1 MKALIIGASSGIG
14 REVAHVFS
22 RNGWDVICSAR
33 DETELH
39 MLSGDLKTRYGG
51 NAHVAP
57 VDLTDPVSVSRFV
70 RELYVAHPIIDCV
83 VMTAGTLPRD
93 EEEHD
98 GEEDLIRV
106 TATNYIGV
114 ALMLNGISRRMAAK
128 NAGVIICMSSVA
140 GERGRRKNFIYGAS
154 KSALTTYLQGL
165 RMKMHGHGVRVV
177 TVVPGY
183 VDTLMAYGKVRKG
196 FAVSPQYVARK
207 IYKLLGRNKDVAYIP
222 PIWWLIMKTVKLV
235 PESLFKRL
243 RFNV

>member
-1 MKALIIGASSGIG
+1 MKVLIIGASSGIG

-33 DETELH
+33 DGAELH

-57 VDLTDPVSVSRFV
+57 VDLTDPASVSRFV
-70 RELYVAHPIIDCV
+70 KALYEAHPIIDCV
-83 VMTAGTLPRD
+83 VVTAGTLPRD

-98 GEEDLIRV
+98 DEEDLIRV

-114 ALMLNGISRRMAAK
+114 ALMLNEISRRMAAK

-140 GERGRRKNFIYGAS
+140 GERGRRKNFVYSAS

-165 RMKMHGHGVRVV
+165 RMKMYGHGVRIV

-207 IYKLLGRNKDVAYIP
+207 IYMLLGRKKDVAYIP

-243 RFNV
+243 PFNV

>member
-1 MKALIIGASSGIG
+1 MKALIVGASSGVG

-22 RNGWDVICSAR
+22 RKGWEVVCSAR
-33 DETELH
+33 DETELR
-39 MLSGDLKTRYGG
+39 MLSMDLKTRYGG

-57 VDLTDPVSVSRFV
+57 VDLSDPASVSRFIKA
-70 RELYVAHPIIDCV
+70 LYEAHPVIDCAV
-83 VMTAGTLPRD
+83 VTAGTLPRN

-98 GEEDLIRV
+98 DEEDLIRV

-114 ALMLNGISRRMAAK
+114 ALMINGISRGMTAK
-128 NAGVIICMSSVA
+128 RAGVIICMSSVA
-140 GERGRRKNFIYGAS
+140 GERGRRKNFIYSAS

-165 RMKMHGHGVRVV
+165 RMKVYGDGVRVV

-196 FAVSPQYVARK
+196 FAVSPQYVAGK
-207 IYKLLGRNKDVAYIP
+207 IYKLLERNKDVAYIP
-222 PIWWLIMKTVKLV
+222 PIWWLIVKMVKLV